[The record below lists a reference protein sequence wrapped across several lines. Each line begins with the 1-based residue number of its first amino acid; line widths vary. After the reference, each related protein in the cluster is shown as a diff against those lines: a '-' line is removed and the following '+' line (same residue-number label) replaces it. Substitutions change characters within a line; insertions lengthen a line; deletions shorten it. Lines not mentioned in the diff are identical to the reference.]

1 MRVYSL
7 YKWHWSMDV
16 EYLSKILKMG
26 SFQPRLLFTFY
37 KNLNIPEIKLLR
49 ISAAAGSSQ

>member
-16 EYLSKILKMG
+16 EYLSKILKVG